1 MILQKLYVL
10 EKSLSQV
17 IYENACGQ
25 LDCKIFEV
33 LISQKLRYKVSF
45 LNVVKFSWKSQFDHV
60 IFFGSGQ
67 ACPKRSEKS
76 AIQILRKDFVNQCDF
91 FVLND
96 TSTLRIYKNYMALKN
111 LVLEL

>member
-1 MILQKLYVL
+1 MILRKLYVL

-33 LISQKLRYKVSF
+33 LISQKLRYKVPF

-60 IFFGSGQ
+60 IFFGFGQ
-67 ACPKRSEKS
+67 ACPKCSEKIS
-76 AIQILRKDFVNQCDF
+76 NTDFEERFRQ
-91 FVLND
+91 
-96 TSTLRIYKNYMALKN
+96 SM
-111 LVLEL
+111 

>member
-33 LISQKLRYKVSF
+33 LISQKLRYKVPF
-45 LNVVKFSWKSQFDHV
+45 LNAVKFSWKSQFDHV
-60 IFFGSGQ
+60 IFFGSDQ
-67 ACPKRSEKS
+67 ACPKRSEKIS
-76 AIQILRKDFVNQCDF
+76 NTDFEERFRQ
-91 FVLND
+91 
-96 TSTLRIYKNYMALKN
+96 STLRIYKNYMAL
-111 LVLEL
+111 

>member
-33 LISQKLRYKVSF
+33 LISQKLRYKVAF

-67 ACPKRSEKS
+67 ACPKRSEKIS
-76 AIQILRKDFVNQCDF
+76 NTDFEERFRQ
-91 FVLND
+91 
-96 TSTLRIYKNYMALKN
+96 STLRIYKNYMAL
-111 LVLEL
+111 